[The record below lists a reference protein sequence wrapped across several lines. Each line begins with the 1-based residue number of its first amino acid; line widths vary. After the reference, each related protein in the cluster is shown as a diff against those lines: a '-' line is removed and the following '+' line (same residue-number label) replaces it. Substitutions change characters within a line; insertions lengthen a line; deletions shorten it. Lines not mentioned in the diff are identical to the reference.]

1 MILVLFCG
9 GCVMYKL
16 DIPEI
21 ESPLYPRR
29 KEATEYSPDLDRNRI
44 ISLNNEYHAKGYE
57 VMDLLSPGECDQIIQ
72 EVDSII
78 SSGDFRVQDKV
89 YHYSDSPRVFEAW
102 KQSKAV
108 LEAARHPKVL
118 ERLEQIYKKSPIP
131 FQVINF
137 KEGSNQPFH
146 SDVIHFHT
154 VPERWVVGVWIAL
167 EDMDEYNGTL
177 QIIPGSH
184 QWPVYNL
191 QDIGLNH
198 IDPNQSPED
207 LSRLQG
213 EVYRNYEQFIDNL
226 IWAKRAKPE
235 PFMAKKGQALIWAAN
250 LCHGAG
256 RIRDPERTRWSQAT
270 HYYFEGCEHYYAPM
284 FSNPRRGEY
293 AEKDLSKK
301 DILNHT
307 IEINRELIHDFE

>member
-1 MILVLFCG
+1 
-9 GCVMYKL
+9 MYKL

-44 ISLNNEYHAKGYE
+44 ISLNNEYHIKGYE

-72 EVDSII
+72 EVDNII
-78 SSGDFRVQDKV
+78 SSGDFKFQNKG
-89 YHYSDSPRVFEAW
+89 YQYSDSPRVFEAW
-102 KQSKAV
+102 KQSRAV
-108 LEAARHPKVL
+108 LEAARHPKIL
-118 ERLEQIYKKSPIP
+118 ERLEQMYGRKPLP
-131 FQVINF
+131 FQTINF
-137 KEGSNQPFH
+137 KKGSNQPLH

-154 VPERWVVGVWIAL
+154 MPHRWVVGVWIAL

-177 QIIPGSH
+177 RYVPGSH
-184 QWPVYNL
+184 TLPIYEL
-191 QDIGLNH
+191 QDLG
-198 IDPNQSPED
+198 IDKVDPQLPKED
-207 LSRLQG
+207 MDREQV
-213 EVYRNYEQFIDNL
+213 EKYRSYEMFIDNL
-226 IWAKRAKPE
+226 VWSMKLKEELFLAR
-235 PFMAKKGQALIWAAN
+235 KGQALLWMAN
-250 LCHGAG
+250 LLHGGAP
-256 RIRDPERTRWSQAT
+256 IRDPQRTRWSQAT

-307 IEINRELIHDFE
+307 IEVSRELIHDFE